1 LGSHN
6 DLDCHHSIHQPLKSL
21 LLQRFQG
28 VNGYV
33 STVKG
38 IQYLVDESGNKTAV
52 QLDLTLY
59 GEIWEDIYDSL
70 IAENRKDEPRET
82 LDEVK
87 QHLHTQEHL
96 SDNG

>member
-1 LGSHN
+1 M
-6 DLDCHHSIHQPLKSL
+6 
-21 LLQRFQG
+21 
-28 VNGYV
+28 
-33 STVKG
+33 KG

-59 GEIWEDIYDSL
+59 GEIWEDFYDSL
-70 IAENRKDEPRET
+70 VAEKRKDEPRET

-87 QHLHTQEHL
+87 QRLSTQERL

>member
-1 LGSHN
+1 M
-6 DLDCHHSIHQPLKSL
+6 
-21 LLQRFQG
+21 
-28 VNGYV
+28 
-33 STVKG
+33 VKG
-38 IQYLVDESGNKTAV
+38 IQYVVDESGNKTAV

-59 GEIWEDIYDSL
+59 GEIWEDFYDSL

-87 QHLHTQEHL
+87 QRLRTQKHL